1 MTRLL
6 RLAAAASLAGLL
18 VLAWPARA
26 DFWKSKGM
34 AATSPVD
41 VPPAVLEEVRVDEQ
55 LGAQL
60 PLDATFT
67 DAAGQPVQ
75 LGSAFGQGKPVVL
88 ALVYY
93 DCPMLCGLIMSGMA
107 RAIRENGLELG
118 RDFTALTI
126 SFDPEEKPPLARER
140 QRGYLQSIGLKE
152 DSGGWRF
159 WVDRA
164 GAARRLADTVGFHY
178 AKDDATGEW
187 AHMASIFVITPDGK
201 VSRYLY
207 GIEFPGKDFRL
218 SLVEAA
224 GGRVGTSFDKLIL
237 TCFRYDPASRK
248 YQPFAFGML
257 RLAGAAAMLALGGLI
272 AVLIWRE
279 RRKPR
284 PTA

>member
-178 AKDDATGEW
+178 VKDNATGEW

>member
-1 MTRLL
+1 VTRLL
-6 RLAAAASLAGLL
+6 RPSAAFALALLLGAAA
-18 VLAWPARA
+18 PARA

-34 AATSPVD
+34 PATPVD
-41 VPPAVLEEVRVDEQ
+41 VTPTVLEEVRVDEQ

-67 DAAGQPVQ
+67 DAAGRPVQ
-75 LGSAFGQGKPVVL
+75 LGSVFGQGKPVVL
-88 ALVYY
+88 AMVYY
-93 DCPMLCGLIMSGMA
+93 ECPMLCGLIMSGMA
-107 RAIRENGLELG
+107 RAIRESGLEPG

-126 SFDPEEKPPLARER
+126 SFDPEEQPALARER
-140 QRGYLQSIGLKE
+140 QRGYLQSIGLDE
-152 DSGGWRF
+152 HSRAWGF

-164 GAARRLADTVGFHY
+164 GAARRVSDTVGFHY
-178 AKDDATGEW
+178 AKDAATGEW
-187 AHMASIFVITPDGK
+187 AHMASIFVLTPDGK

-207 GIEFPGKDFRL
+207 GIEFPPKDFRL

-248 YQPFAFGML
+248 YQPFAFGFL
-257 RLAGAAAMLALGGLI
+257 RLGGILAVVGLGGLI
-272 AVLIWRE
+272 AGLVWHE

>member
-1 MTRLL
+1 MMSPL
-6 RLAAAASLAGLL
+6 RLSVAALAGLL
-18 VLAWPARA
+18 ALAQPARA

-41 VPPAVLEEVRVDEQ
+41 VAPAVLDEVRVDEQ

-67 DAAGQPVQ
+67 DAAGQPVR

-107 RAIRENGLELG
+107 RALRENGLQLG
-118 RDFTALTI
+118 KDFNALTI
-126 SFDPEEKPPLARER
+126 SFDPTEKPALARER
-140 QRGYLQSIGLKE
+140 QRGYLQSIGLTE

-159 WVDRA
+159 WVDRD
-164 GAARRLADTVGFHY
+164 GAAKRVADTVGFHY
-178 AKDDATGEW
+178 AKDGATGEW
-187 AHMASIFVITPDGK
+187 AHMASIFVLTPDGK

-207 GIEFPGKDFRL
+207 GIEFPEKDFRL

-248 YQPFAFGML
+248 YQPFAFGLL
-257 RLAGAAAMLALGGLI
+257 RLGGLAAMVGLGGLI
-272 AVLIWRE
+272 AWLYVRE
-279 RRKPR
+279 RRKAR